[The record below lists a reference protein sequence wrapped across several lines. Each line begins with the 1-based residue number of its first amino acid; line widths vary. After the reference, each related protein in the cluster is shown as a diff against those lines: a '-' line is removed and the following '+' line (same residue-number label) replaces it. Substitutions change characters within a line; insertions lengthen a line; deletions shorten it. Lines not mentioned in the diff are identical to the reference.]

1 MSSGFGQLPSFANLS
16 AADFTDLLQRLQ
28 QAPQDPRDTGPQ
40 PNTQG
45 QPPQISGLGVG
56 DLAPGDQGG
65 PPLAL
70 NENDVRRLERQQA
83 DPQDLAALGGSPVD
97 RLLFD
102 RAGMGGGPN
111 GFTGTA
117 DPLGSRNVPLP
128 PARPSDD
135 ALSVQPATTGTV
147 SGTNPDAS
155 AAPQRRVVAS
165 TSYHPDLASNNPTGG
180 RPAAAGDYRGGPG
193 DFDPLTGRLLGG
205 SQQVGPSQGG
215 TTAGVPAAQGAGT
228 PSAPQQ
234 SILERFAQ
242 GLNHPDVS
250 NLLLSIGTGLLTNRG
265 IPEGIGAGLQAYQ
278 QSRLGGV
285 KQALEQFKLSQEIQ
299 GQQATYDHLTK
310 NLKLDPTTAW
320 AAMLNSTLLT
330 NVLSQQTRAPNTV
343 DLGGVRYLVP
353 PGAANDQS
361 QWQRVGTVNGPQP
374 GFEADP
380 TNPTGQ
386 RPIAGGSA
394 DPNYKAQVAGAEA
407 KAKDEAVGDKLMNV
421 RPDGVVFDPNTRQ
434 PVYTAPGNKPQG
446 FETEEKLR
454 GDFNKQIGTFTQ
466 VHEGYGRVI
475 AATRQRETNPSQVS
489 PASDMSLVF
498 GYMKML
504 DPGSV
509 VREGEY
515 ATAKNAAGVPEQV
528 LNAYN
533 KARNGEFLSDR
544 QRQDFLGQ
552 AQELYGTARHTA
564 EGLADRYRGLAQQYG
579 VSPDRSVY
587 LPEMPNPPRLG
598 QGSQTSG
605 GAAGRFQELMNSG
618 MSKADAFAQMRK
630 EGL

>member
-16 AADFTDLLQRLQ
+16 PADLTDLLQRLQ

-70 NENDVRRLERQQA
+70 NEDDVRRLERQQA
-83 DPQDLAALGGSPVD
+83 GPQDLAALGGSPVD

-111 GFTGTA
+111 GFTGSA
-117 DPLGSRNVPLP
+117 DPYGSRTVPLP

-135 ALSVQPATTGTV
+135 ALSAQPATTGTV
-147 SGTNPDAS
+147 SGMNPDAS
-155 AAPQRRVVAS
+155 AGPQRRVIGS
-165 TSYHPDLASNNPTGG
+165 SSYHPDLASSNPTGG
-180 RPAAAGDYRGGPG
+180 RPAAAADYRGGPG

-205 SQQVGPSQGG
+205 SQPVGPSQAGAS
-215 TTAGVPAAQGAGT
+215 AGVPAAQGAG
-228 PSAPQQ
+228 APPP

-250 NLLLSIGTGLLTNRG
+250 NLLLSIGTGLLINRG
-265 IPEGIGAGLQAYQ
+265 IPQGIGAGLQAYQ

-310 NLKLDPTTAW
+310 NLKLDPTTAR

-330 NVLSQQTRAPNTV
+330 NVLAQSKPNYQTVGGNIY
-343 DLGGVRYLVP
+343 DLSKNGGV
-353 PGAANDQS
+353 PGPANL
-361 QWQRVGTVNGPQP
+361 
-374 GFEADP
+374 
-380 TNPTGQ
+380 
-386 RPIAGGSA
+386 IGSA
-394 DPNYKAQVAGAEA
+394 SGPPSGYSPGPDGGLTAIPGGPEDIGRKAQEAAAVA

-587 LPEMPNPPRLG
+587 LPEMPTPPRLG